1 MSSRSNASASSRPR
15 LLARRA
21 AALAALAL
29 LLVAGAPAA
38 EAAKKRVVV
47 LDFSG
52 PRAGKF
58 QPAVVKGLRK
68 VATVIPQRRFTAA
81 AKRVKRFK
89 ANAEGVSKVAQRL
102 NAHGVLTGKVTRK
115 RGRYTLTISIR
126 EGQSGEFVA
135 EEIVVTTKRPRLTRA
150 QERKIERELR
160 AIVRGL
166 PSPKAEPEEEEPEEE
181 EAPEET
187 PVAEEEPEEEEPTRS
202 ASAEDDGGRG
212 DDDGEQEDGEDGG
225 DGEEPS
231 GSVKL
236 SAAQQADL
244 DARGRAI
251 DLTAGLSV
259 MSRSLTFS
267 FDPGQAQ
274 TPQGYDGAM
283 VPGLYVN
290 GELYPMALVNKSSN
304 GFMRHIGLTAVLDKV
319 LLIKSKPLDMD
330 VDLPTSQTRFG
341 VGLVYRWNFGAKP
354 TSPTLKLSA
363 RYNKLSFTVD
373 ETAAPDAMVTL
384 PDVSYAYIDP
394 GVGLRFPVSEKIA
407 AFGEARYLLVS
418 GAGPIS
424 DPEQYGGTSASGL
437 DFELGGEYKLGSTL
451 AIRAGFRLLRI
462 GMTFDGSGTL
472 ADRNGDMTQDVQSA
486 TDQYLGFHAS
496 AGWLF

>member
-1 MSSRSNASASSRPR
+1 MSSRSNGSASSRPR

-21 AALAALAL
+21 AALVALAL
-29 LLVAGAPAA
+29 LLCAGAPAA

-81 AKRVKRFK
+81 AKKVKRFK
-89 ANAEGVSKVAQRL
+89 ANAEGVSKVARRL
-102 NAHGVLTGKVTRK
+102 DAHGVLTGKVTRK

-135 EEIVVTTKRPRLTRA
+135 EEIVVTTKRPKLTRA

-166 PSPKAEPEEEEPEEE
+166 PSPDAEPEEEELEE

-187 PVAEEEPEEEEPTRS
+187 PVAEEEPEEEEPTRT
-202 ASAEDDGGRG
+202 ASAEEGGEDRDGKDEGGDG
-212 DDDGEQEDGEDGG
+212 DDDDD
-225 DGEEPS
+225 DEEVS

-259 MSRSLTFS
+259 VSRSLTFD
-267 FDPGQAQ
+267 FEPGQAQ

-290 GELYPMALVNKSSN
+290 GELYPMALVNKSST
-304 GFMRHIGLTAVLDKV
+304 GFMRNIGLTAVLDKV

-341 VGLVYRWNFGAKP
+341 VGLVYRWNFGSSP

-407 AFGEARYLLVS
+407 AFGEARYLVVS

-437 DFELGGEYKLGSTL
+437 DLELGGEYKLGSTL

-462 GMTFDGSGTL
+462 GMTFDGTGTL